1 MANKKMTIKSPQ
13 YNRMS
18 SFKEIPGETNKN
30 FFLKINLYLLLNSL
44 KTQIYSL

>member
-18 SFKEIPGETNKN
+18 SFKEIPGETNKI
-30 FFLKINLYLLLNSL
+30 FLKINLYLLLNSL